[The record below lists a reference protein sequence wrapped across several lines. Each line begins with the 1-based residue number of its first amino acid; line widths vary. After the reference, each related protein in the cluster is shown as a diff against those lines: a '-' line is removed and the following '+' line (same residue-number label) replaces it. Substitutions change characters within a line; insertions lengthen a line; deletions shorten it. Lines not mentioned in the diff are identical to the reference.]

1 MILINNIIGEN
12 FPPNFN
18 YSTDASDRE
27 GSDIEKPSWYLSS
40 KDEINRR
47 LVIFKLMHITAQSV
61 DTLAAPFLPFEPFY
75 KT

>member
-1 MILINNIIGEN
+1 MILINDFIGEI

-27 GSDIEKPSWYLSS
+27 GSDIEEPSWYLSS
-40 KDEINRR
+40 KEEINRC
-47 LVIFKLMHITAQSV
+47 LVIFKLMHISAQRV
-61 DTLAAPFLPFEPFY
+61 DTLATPFLPFEPFY